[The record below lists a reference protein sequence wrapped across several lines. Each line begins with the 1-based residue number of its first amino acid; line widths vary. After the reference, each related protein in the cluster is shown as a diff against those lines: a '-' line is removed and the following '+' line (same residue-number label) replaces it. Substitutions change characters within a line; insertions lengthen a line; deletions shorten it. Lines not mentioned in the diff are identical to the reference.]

1 MNELL
6 ILSDFDLHKTLFI
19 IHQFCFKSFLYKSN
33 FLFHTSNVLATLI
46 NKGWPDKYY
55 VIPKEPQPYYSFRDE
70 LSMSNDIIMR
80 GHRFMIPKSL
90 QTYYVE
96 QLHKGHPGIK
106 ATKQRAS
113 EHV

>member
-1 MNELL
+1 M
-6 ILSDFDLHKTLFI
+6 
-19 IHQFCFKSFLYKSN
+19 
-33 FLFHTSNVLATLI
+33 LATLI
-46 NKGWPDKYY
+46 NKGWPDKYF
-55 VIPKEPQPYYSFRDE
+55 VIPKEAQPYHSFRDE

-106 ATKQRAS
+106 TIKQRAS
-113 EHV
+113 EHVHWNKMYEHLNIAVKKCAPCNSLKPHQQKEKNANT